1 MKPGRLPGLRRIPSL
16 ARRVD
21 PNVVLFNSWG
31 GRLADNPK
39 ALATELRRRGAPYEH
54 VWVLSDGT
62 PPPDGATAVSPGS
75 LGYLES
81 LGRARHIVSSNVLPG
96 YFRKKPSTS
105 YLQTWHGTPL
115 KRIAFDLED
124 PTFASEKQ
132 RYFAALRREIDSW
145 DWLISPNGFST
156 EVLRRAF
163 RYEGEIMET
172 GYPRN
177 DLLQAPDRDAVRS
190 RVREELGIAAG
201 VRAVLYAPT
210 WRDDASF
217 STALDLPALASE
229 LGEGWV
235 ILLRAHK
242 AVASTVALGDHPGL
256 RNVSDRDDVAELYL
270 AADVL
275 ITDYSSVMF
284 DFAVT
289 QKPILFFT
297 YDLEYYRDELRGFY
311 FDLESEAPGPLI
323 ATAAELVDALRGADA
338 VRGEFDGAYEAFHRR
353 FCHLE
358 DGRASERVVD
368 AVFGRG

>member
-1 MKPGRLPGLRRIPSL
+1 MKAGRLPGLRRVPTL
-16 ARRVD
+16 MRRVD

-39 ALATELRRRGAPYEH
+39 AVAGELRRRGAPFEH
-54 VWVLSDGT
+54 VWVLAEGA
-62 PPPDGATAVSPGS
+62 PVPDGATAVRPGS
-75 LGYLES
+75 LAYLES
-81 LGRARHIVSSNVLPG
+81 LGRARYIVSSNVLPG
-96 YFRKKPSTS
+96 YFRKKGATS

-124 PTFASEKQ
+124 PAFAQEKR
-132 RYFAALRREIDSW
+132 RYFEALRREIANWDS
-145 DWLISPNGFST
+145 LVSPNSFST

-163 RYEGEIMET
+163 HYEGEVLET

-177 DLLQAPDRDAVRS
+177 DLLQAPDREAVRA
-190 RVREELGIAAG
+190 RVREELGIADGA
-201 VRAVLYAPT
+201 RAVLYAPT

-217 STALDLPALASE
+217 STELDLAAMARE
-229 LGEGWV
+229 LGEGYA

-242 AVASTVALGDHPGL
+242 AVAATVVLGDHPGL

-275 ITDYSSVMF
+275 VTDYSSVMF

-289 QKPILFFT
+289 GKPMLFFT

-311 FDLESEAPGPLI
+311 FDLEQEAPGPLI
-323 ATAAELVDALRGADA
+323 ADPGDLVDALRSSDR
-338 VRGEFDGAYEAFHRR
+338 VRDGYTESYDRFRRR

-358 DGRASERVVD
+358 DGRAAERVVD
-368 AVFGRG
+368 AFFGRA